1 MGLAE
6 GEKQMK
12 FGEEL
17 RALKLETKQDAAKA
31 FRCVF
36 EPLIPFYSDG
46 KALLKLDNTGAHYDE
61 KTACLE
67 GFARVLF
74 GLAPYL
80 TFKQDESY
88 LKTVIQGI
96 KSGTNP
102 ESPEYWGKA
111 KDNDQMFVEMA
122 PISLSLILLEEQV
135 KDFFDSEEKRRLY
148 EWLNQI
154 NEHRI
159 PKNNWIFFR
168 IMVNLA
174 FEILGMP
181 YDRSRNDECFAE
193 LDGWYCEDG
202 FYKDGDN
209 SKIDYYN
216 AYAIHFFSLI
226 YYRYMK
232 DKDSTRCDIIKN
244 RARKFAKEYL
254 YWFSSDG
261 ASVPYGR
268 SLTYKFA
275 ASAFFGAL
283 VFADI
288 EAVSWGDIK
297 YTVFN
302 NLRWWFR
309 QSVFSRD
316 NILTVGYS
324 YSNLIMSEDYNSPTS
339 SYWAMMWF
347 ILLAVDEKHYFWS
360 AEEKAPHLAE
370 LHIQKQA
377 GFLLARPENGR
388 NVLLYSAGQ
397 SGLECYGGYRDKY
410 SKFVYSGYFGF
421 SVSRGFESLQA
432 GQARAWSRSA
442 LRALSYLCRRSPRLQ
457 PASF

>member
-1 MGLAE
+1 
-6 GEKQMK
+6 
-12 FGEEL
+12 
-17 RALKLETKQDAAKA
+17 
-31 FRCVF
+31 
-36 EPLIPFYSDG
+36 
-46 KALLKLDNTGAHYDE
+46 
-61 KTACLE
+61 
-67 GFARVLF
+67 
-74 GLAPYL
+74 
-80 TFKQDESY
+80 
-88 LKTVIQGI
+88 
-96 KSGTNP
+96 
-102 ESPEYWGKA
+102 
-111 KDNDQMFVEMA
+111 
-122 PISLSLILLEEQV
+122 
-135 KDFFDSEEKRRLY
+135 
-148 EWLNQI
+148 
-154 NEHRI
+154 
-159 PKNNWIFFR
+159 
-168 IMVNLA
+168 
-174 FEILGMP
+174 
-181 YDRSRNDECFAE
+181 
-193 LDGWYCEDG
+193 
-202 FYKDGDN
+202 
-209 SKIDYYN
+209 
-216 AYAIHFFSLI
+216 
-226 YYRYMK
+226 MK
-232 DKDSTRCDIIKN
+232 DKDSARCDIIKN

-288 EAVSWGDIK
+288 EAVSWGEIK

-347 ILLAVDEKHYFWS
+347 ILLAVDEKHCFWS
-360 AEEKAPHLAE
+360 AEEKAPLLAD

-421 SVSRGFESLQA
+421 SVSRGCESLRTGA
-432 GQARAWSRSA
+432 FDNT
-442 LRALSYLCRRSPRLQ
+442 LALSRQGEEYYRTRNRNDILNIGNERIVSFWSPFKGVRIITAVIPADNWHIRIHKISSPEELSGYEGAFSVRAGERDEKQQCCSGDGFAAVLSRWGSSVIIDLLGYDGQLITFCGANTNIMFPRTVLPQLKAKIPIGTTILCSAVYCSTYCADLSSVLSNKPYIDNGYIVTEKKKIKLCL
-457 PASF
+457 SEDNDLL

>member
-17 RALKLETKQDAAKA
+17 RSLKLETKEDAAKA

-61 KTACLE
+61 KTTCLE

-102 ESPEYWGKA
+102 KSPEYWGKA

-216 AYAIHFFSLI
+216 AYAIHFFL
-226 YYRYMK
+226 
-232 DKDSTRCDIIKN
+232 
-244 RARKFAKEYL
+244 
-254 YWFSSDG
+254 
-261 ASVPYGR
+261 
-268 SLTYKFA
+268 
-275 ASAFFGAL
+275 
-283 VFADI
+283 
-288 EAVSWGDIK
+288 
-297 YTVFN
+297 
-302 NLRWWFR
+302 
-309 QSVFSRD
+309 
-316 NILTVGYS
+316 
-324 YSNLIMSEDYNSPTS
+324 
-339 SYWAMMWF
+339 
-347 ILLAVDEKHYFWS
+347 
-360 AEEKAPHLAE
+360 
-370 LHIQKQA
+370 
-377 GFLLARPENGR
+377 
-388 NVLLYSAGQ
+388 
-397 SGLECYGGYRDKY
+397 
-410 SKFVYSGYFGF
+410 
-421 SVSRGFESLQA
+421 
-432 GQARAWSRSA
+432 
-442 LRALSYLCRRSPRLQ
+442 
-457 PASF
+457 

>member
-17 RALKLETKQDAAKA
+17 RALKLETKEDAAKA

-46 KALLKLDNTGAHYDE
+46 KVLLKLDNTGAHYDE

-102 ESPEYWGKA
+102 KSPEYWGKA

-232 DKDSTRCDIIKN
+232 DKDSTRCDIIK
-244 RARKFAKEYL
+244 KQ
-254 YWFSSDG
+254 G
-261 ASVPYGR
+261 
-268 SLTYKFA
+268 
-275 ASAFFGAL
+275 
-283 VFADI
+283 
-288 EAVSWGDIK
+288 
-297 YTVFN
+297 
-302 NLRWWFR
+302 
-309 QSVFSRD
+309 
-316 NILTVGYS
+316 
-324 YSNLIMSEDYNSPTS
+324 SE
-339 SYWAMMWF
+339 
-347 ILLAVDEKHYFWS
+347 I
-360 AEEKAPHLAE
+360 
-370 LHIQKQA
+370 
-377 GFLLARPENGR
+377 R
-388 NVLLYSAGQ
+388 
-397 SGLECYGGYRDKY
+397 
-410 SKFVYSGYFGF
+410 
-421 SVSRGFESLQA
+421 
-432 GQARAWSRSA
+432 
-442 LRALSYLCRRSPRLQ
+442 
-457 PASF
+457 